1 MSSATLEPKATTE
14 DLQAFPSRHRFNVDE
29 FHAMIEAGILA
40 EDDRLELFNGEII
53 QMSPT
58 GPLHASCTA
67 KLNALFAPHAQAA
80 LMVMQNPLRLSVSA
94 EVYPDFLVLKP
105 ADNFYADRIPNADDA
120 LLVVEVSDSTLKFD
134 RTPKLARYAEAG
146 VPEVWIVDLKGERVL
161 THKRPLDGVY
171 GDVNEYKSGDS
182 LEVVALENASFN
194 VDDILP

>member
-1 MSSATLEPKATTE
+1 
-14 DLQAFPSRHRFNVDE
+14 
-29 FHAMIEAGILA
+29 
-40 EDDRLELFNGEII
+40 
-53 QMSPT
+53 
-58 GPLHASCTA
+58 
-67 KLNALFAPHAQAA
+67 
-80 LMVMQNPLRLSVSA
+80 MVMQNPLRLSVSA